1 MISMFL
7 CHPAAGEAGSSTS
20 KVADAQQGCRETSL
34 GLKLTEGLTSMSLP
48 FLQLSDSPT
57 EISDA
62 PFLQKQ
68 NHEG

>member
-1 MISMFL
+1 MF
-7 CHPAAGEAGSSTS
+7 
-20 KVADAQQGCRETSL
+20 ETYRR
-34 GLKLTEGLTSMSLP
+34 TDFHVIA

-68 NHEG
+68 NY